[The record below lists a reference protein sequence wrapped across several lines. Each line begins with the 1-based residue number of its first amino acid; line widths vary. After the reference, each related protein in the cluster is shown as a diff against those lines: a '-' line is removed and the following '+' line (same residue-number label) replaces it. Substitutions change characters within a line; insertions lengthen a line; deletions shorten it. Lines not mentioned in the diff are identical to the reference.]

1 MLDRAGEYFNKLL
14 LQLLRLFGIS
24 RRQKYQ
30 PPVIKSEY
38 TSTFCRLLLLGNNTA
53 TSVAVWRAVLQY
65 APYDLL
71 LTCDRLQR
79 SPTTI
84 RQQSKVPA
92 GIARQQLLPSTRDY
106 VFTEHPF
113 ATHQIAIS
121 RISRYPINNQIKI
134 ECLGL
139 WHLDLVGV
147 SGLAWSAG
155 DRFALAVVKSLAFDL
170 LKNHAD
176 DLNWTKR
183 IDFHARK
190 FIAPNHNAIGG
201 LI

>member
-1 MLDRAGEYFNKLL
+1 MQELASEYLNRLVL
-14 LQLLRLFGIS
+14 RLLRILGIS
-24 RRQKYQ
+24 RRKKYQ

-38 TSTFCRLLLLGNNTA
+38 TSSFCRLLLLENNTA
-53 TSVAVWRAVLQY
+53 SSVAMWRAVLQY
-65 APYDLL
+65 APNDFL

-79 SPTTI
+79 SPTTTR
-84 RQQSKVPA
+84 RQPRIPP
-92 GIARQQLLPSTRDY
+92 GLARKQLLPPRDFL
-106 VFTEHPF
+106 FTEHPF

-139 WHLDLVGV
+139 WHLDLVGI
-147 SGLAWSAG
+147 SGIAWSAG
-155 DRFALAVVKSLAFDL
+155 DRFALVVIKSLAFEL
-170 LKNHAD
+170 LQTHVD
-176 DLNWTKR
+176 DLNWTER

-190 FIAPNHNAIGG
+190 HIGATHNAIGG